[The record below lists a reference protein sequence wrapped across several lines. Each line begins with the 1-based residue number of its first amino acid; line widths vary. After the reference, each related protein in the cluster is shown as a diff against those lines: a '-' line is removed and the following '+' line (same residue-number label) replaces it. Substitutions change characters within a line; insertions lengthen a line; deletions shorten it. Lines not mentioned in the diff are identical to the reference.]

1 MTDFIV
7 ASHLLVIEQDPLFI
21 RATTGVIMFF
31 TGLFKEARKVSK
43 SIILFSVLSL
53 VAGSAFAK
61 ITTTK
66 TKIAPKELKSP
77 SMTEYTS
84 WGVDNSNS
92 LSNINLSSALAHFGQ
107 KKQVIVAVVDTGI
120 DWQHPFLARNIFVP
134 VGHPSATNFGV
145 DFSKNLR
152 ANFMPEDVH
161 GHGTHVAGIIKSVYS
176 DVRILSLKYYNPSA
190 TGTENLNSTIKALEY
205 AVDNNVD
212 IINYS
217 GGGPEPSAEEQR
229 ILKKAES
236 KGILVVAAAG
246 NERSNIDDKAKHGY
260 FPASYGLSNI
270 ITVTAHDEFNE
281 IVATSNWGAIS
292 VDIAAPGYRIRSS
305 IPHARSAH
313 MTGTSQ
319 ATAFVTGVAALIKA
333 EYPGMSPQAIRQIIK
348 QSASKVPALQGKC
361 ATEGRLNAAMALG
374 MAKTYYLASQKQEK
388 TMATAPGIMST
399 QRTPGEVAAMSNA
412 SGF

>member
-1 MTDFIV
+1 V
-7 ASHLLVIEQDPLFI
+7 ASHLLINEQKTPVQQ
-21 RATTGVIMFF
+21 ATTGVSMFF
-31 TGLFKEARKVSK
+31 TSLFKEAKKVSK
-43 SIILFSVLSL
+43 SIVLFAVLSL
-53 VAGSAFAK
+53 IAGPAFAK
-61 ITTTK
+61 TT
-66 TKIAPKELKSP
+66 ISKELKIP
-77 SMTEYTS
+77 SMVEYTS
-84 WGVDNSNS
+84 WGVDNSKS
-92 LSNINLSSALAHFGQ
+92 TSNINLSRALAHFGQ

-120 DWQHPFLARNIFVP
+120 DWQHPFLAHNIFVP
-134 VGHPSATNFGV
+134 VGRPSATNFGV

-152 ANFMPEDVH
+152 ANFMPEDSH
-161 GHGTHVAGIIKSVYS
+161 GHGTHVAGIIRSIYAN
-176 DVRILSLKYYNPSA
+176 VRILSLKYYNPSA

-229 ILKKAES
+229 ILKKAET

-281 IVATSNWGAIS
+281 IVATSNWGASS

-305 IPHARSAH
+305 IPRARSAQ

-333 EYPGMSPQAIRQIIK
+333 EYPGMSPQTIRQIIK
-348 QSASKVPALQGKC
+348 QSATKIPALKGKC
-361 ATEGRLNAAMALG
+361 SSDGRLDAAKAMDT
-374 MAKTYYLASQKQEK
+374 AKTYYLASKKQEK
-388 TMATAPGIMST
+388 TVAEAPGAMKT
-399 QRTPGEVAAMSNA
+399 QRTPSEVAAMANP

>member
-1 MTDFIV
+1 MFLMG
-7 ASHLLVIEQDPLFI
+7 LLKD
-21 RATTGVIMFF
+21 A
-31 TGLFKEARKVSK
+31 KKVSK
-43 SIILFSVLSL
+43 SILLFTILAL

-61 ITTTK
+61 VTFVK
-66 TKIAPKELKSP
+66 AKIASNEIKSP
-77 SMTEYTS
+77 SMAEYTS
-84 WGVDNSNS
+84 WGVDNSNTT
-92 LSNINLSSALAHFGQ
+92 SNINLSRALLHFGQ

-152 ANFMPEDVH
+152 ANFMPEDSH
-161 GHGTHVAGIIKSVYS
+161 GHGTHVAGIIRSIYT
-176 DVRILSLKYYNPSA
+176 DVKILALKYYNPSA

-229 ILKKAES
+229 ILKKAEA

-281 IVATSNWGAIS
+281 IVATSNWGAET

-319 ATAFVTGVAALIKA
+319 ATAFVTGVAALLKA

-348 QSASKVPALQGKC
+348 QSAIKVPALQGKC
-361 ATEGRLNAAMALG
+361 ASEGRLDAANALD
-374 MAKTYYLASQKQEK
+374 MAKTYYLASKKQEK
-388 TMATAPGIMST
+388 SMASAPGLMST
-399 QRTPGEVAAMSNA
+399 QRTPSEVTAMPNA